1 MTKPTINA
9 KSKKVSAR
17 SPAAQADG
25 PLHSVDVLIAG
36 GGYVGLCLALAI
48 KLGAP
53 DLQVMVVDLR
63 SPQAADS
70 DGRAS
75 AIASAART
83 MMTTLGTWQD
93 LEQHAQPIKQ
103 MIITD
108 SQTRDPVRPVY
119 LTFDGETRDGEP
131 FAHMVPNG
139 AMVASLRGRCR
150 QAGVRIEAP
159 QSVADFSN
167 GPASVDVKLG
177 DGRSVQ
183 TRLLVAC
190 DGVRS
195 RLRDL
200 AGIATVGWM
209 YGQSGIVCTVGHEK
223 PHGGVAYE
231 HFLPAGP
238 FATLP
243 LAGNRS
249 SIVWTEKSAVAD
261 ALVAGDEF
269 TFMLE
274 LERRFGPVFGALHL
288 DSPRVA
294 YPLGLKL
301 ARSFVAPRLAL
312 AGDAAHGIHPIA
324 GQGLNL
330 GFKDAAALAEAVVD
344 AARLGLDIGGVDVL
358 TRYERW
364 RRFDTAQMGV
374 VTDILNRLF
383 SNDMAPVRALRSFGL
398 GVVDRLPAV
407 KRYFIDEAAGVA
419 KERPRLLNGDAI

>member
-1 MTKPTINA
+1 MARAAKPKT
-9 KSKKVSAR
+9 SVKV
-17 SPAAQADG
+17 PNT
-25 PLHSVDVLIAG
+25 VDVLIAG
-36 GGYVGLCLALAI
+36 GGYVGLSLALAI
-48 KLGAP
+48 KVGAA
-53 DLQVMVVDLR
+53 DLKVAVVDLR
-63 SPQAADS
+63 EPAQADK

-83 MMTTLGTWQD
+83 MFDTLGSWDGLADQ
-93 LEQHAQPIKQ
+93 AQPINQ

-108 SQTRDPVRPVY
+108 SETRDPVRPVF
-119 LTFDGETRDGEP
+119 LTFDGETKDGEP

-139 AMVASLRGRCR
+139 AMTASLRRRCTKE
-150 QAGVRIEAP
+150 GVIIEAP
-159 QSVADFSN
+159 QTVEDFHA
-167 GPASVDVKLG
+167 GPGHVDVTLG
-177 DGRSVQ
+177 DKRQVSA
-183 TRLLVAC
+183 RLLVAC

-200 AGIATVGWM
+200 AGIDTVGWM
-209 YGQSGIVCTVGHEK
+209 YGQSGIVCTVKHERD
-223 PHGGVAYE
+223 HEGVAYE

-243 LAGNRS
+243 LPGNRS
-249 SIVWTEKSAVAD
+249 SIVWTEKTDTAD
-261 ALVAGDEF
+261 ALVNGDEF

-274 LERRFGPVFGALHL
+274 LERRFGAVFGDLTL
-288 DSPRVA
+288 DSRRVA

-301 ARSFVAPRLAL
+301 ARSFIAPRLAL

-330 GFKDAAALAEAVVD
+330 GLKDTAALAEAVVD
-344 AARLGLDIGGVDVL
+344 AARLGLDIGSVDVL
-358 TRYERW
+358 ERYQRW

-398 GVVDRLPAV
+398 GIVDRLP
-407 KRYFIDEAAGVA
+407 KLKSYFIDEAAGVA
-419 KERPRLLNGDAI
+419 KDRPRLMSGKAI

>member
-1 MTKPTINA
+1 MARPK
-9 KSKKVSAR
+9 KSLI
-17 SPAAQADG
+17 PQ
-25 PLHSVDVLIAG
+25 SVDVLIAG
-36 GGYVGLCLALAI
+36 GGYVGLSLALAI
-48 KLGAP
+48 KVGAP
-53 DLQVMVVDLR
+53 DLDVAVVDLR
-63 SPQAADS
+63 EPAQADK

-83 MMTTLGTWQD
+83 MFTTLGAW
-93 LEQHAQPIKQ
+93 EEMGKEAQPINS
-103 MIITD
+103 MVITD
-108 SQTRDPVRPVY
+108 SETRDPIRPVF
-119 LTFDGETRDGEP
+119 LTFDGETKEGEP

-139 AMVASLRGRCR
+139 AMTKSLRARC
-150 QAGVRIEAP
+150 AAEGVVIEAP
-159 QSVADFSN
+159 QTVDDFAVQA
-167 GPASVDVKLG
+167 GHVDVTLG
-177 DGRSVQ
+177 DKTRGAQRQVSA
-183 TRLLVAC
+183 RLLVAC

-200 AGIATVGWM
+200 AGIDTVGWM
-209 YGQSGIVCTVGHEK
+209 YGQSGIVCTIKHELD
-223 PHGGVAYE
+223 HEGVAYE

-243 LAGNRS
+243 LPGNRS
-249 SIVWTEKSAVAD
+249 SIVWTEKTATAD
-261 ALVAGDEF
+261 ALVNGDEF

-274 LERRFGPVFGALHL
+274 LERRFGTVFGDLTL
-288 DSPRVA
+288 DSRRVA

-301 ARSFVAPRLAL
+301 ARSFIAPRLAL

-330 GFKDAAALAEAVVD
+330 GLKDSAALAQAVVD
-344 AARLGLDIGGVDVL
+344 AARLGLDIGSVDVL
-358 TRYERW
+358 EGYQRW

-407 KRYFIDEAAGVA
+407 KNYFIDEAAGIS
-419 KERPRLLNGDAI
+419 KERPRLMNGEGI

>member
-1 MTKPTINA
+1 MSA
-9 KSKKVSAR
+9 KKISKVPDR
-17 SPAAQADG
+17 
-25 PLHSVDVLIAG
+25 VDILIAG
-36 GGYVGLCLALAI
+36 GGYVGLSLALAI
-48 KLGAP
+48 KVGAP
-53 DLQVMVVDLR
+53 GLDVAVVDLR
-63 SPQAADS
+63 EPKQADK

-83 MMTTLGTWQD
+83 MLTTLGSWDAMADQ
-93 LEQHAQPIKQ
+93 AQPINE

-108 SQTRDPVRPVY
+108 SQTGDPVRPVF
-119 LTFDGETRDGEP
+119 LTFDGETKDGEP

-139 AMVASLRGRCR
+139 AMTASLRKRCA
-150 QAGVRIEAP
+150 QEGVIFEAP
-159 QSVADFSN
+159 QTVDDFSAN
-167 GPASVDVKLG
+167 PGDVTVTLG
-177 DGRSVQ
+177 DGRTVT

-200 AGIATVGWM
+200 AGIDTVGWM
-209 YGQSGIVCTVGHEK
+209 YGQSGIVCTVKHERD
-223 PHGGVAYE
+223 HRGIAYE

-243 LAGNRS
+243 LTNNRS
-249 SIVWTEKSAVAD
+249 SIVWTEKTAVAD
-261 ALVAGDEF
+261 ALVNGDEF

-274 LERRFGPVFGALHL
+274 LERRFGAQFGALTL
-288 DSPRVA
+288 DSRRVA

-301 ARSFVAPRLAL
+301 ARSFIAPRLAL

-330 GFKDAAALAEAVVD
+330 GFRDTAALAEAIVD
-344 AARLGLDIGGVDVL
+344 AARLGLDIGAVDVL
-358 TRYERW
+358 ERYQRW

-383 SNDMAPVRALRSFGL
+383 SNDMAPVRAVRSFGL
-398 GVVDRLPAV
+398 GVVDRIPQL
-407 KRYFIDEAAGVA
+407 KKYFINEAAGIA
-419 KERPRLLNGDAI
+419 KDRPRLMSGQAI

>member
-1 MTKPTINA
+1 M
-9 KSKKVSAR
+9 
-17 SPAAQADG
+17 SPAKLSHV
-25 PLHSVDVLIAG
+25 PSTVDVLIAG
-36 GGYVGLCLALAI
+36 GGYVGLSLALAI
-48 KLGAP
+48 KVGAP
-53 DLQVMVVDLR
+53 DLDVAVVDLR
-63 SPQAADS
+63 EPAQADK

-83 MMTTLGTWQD
+83 MMTTLGVWDGLADQ
-93 LEQHAQPIKQ
+93 AQPINQ

-108 SQTRDPVRPVY
+108 SETRDPVRPVF
-119 LTFDGETRDGEP
+119 LTFDGETKDGEP

-139 AMVASLRGRCR
+139 AMTKSMRARC
-150 QAGVRIEAP
+150 AEVGVVIEAP
-159 QSVADFSN
+159 QTVDDFRTRS
-167 GPASVDVKLG
+167 GHTDIVLG
-177 DGRSVQ
+177 DGRQVSS
-183 TRLLVAC
+183 RLLVAC

-200 AGIATVGWM
+200 AGIETVGWM
-209 YGQSGIVCTVGHEK
+209 YGQAGIVCTVKHERE
-223 PHGGVAYE
+223 HEGIAYE

-249 SIVWTEKSAVAD
+249 SIVWTEKTATAD
-261 ALVAGDEF
+261 ALVNGDEF

-274 LERRFGPVFGALHL
+274 LERRFGAQFGKLEL
-288 DSPRVA
+288 DSRRVA

-301 ARSFVAPRLAL
+301 ARSFVVPRLAL

-330 GFKDAAALAEAVVD
+330 GFKDTAALAQSVVD
-344 AARLGLDIGGVDVL
+344 AARLGLDIGSMDVL
-358 TRYERW
+358 ERYQRW

-383 SNDMAPVRALRSFGL
+383 SNDLAPVRAVRSLGL
-398 GVVDRLPAV
+398 GIVDRLPKV
-407 KRYFIDEAAGVA
+407 KSYFINEAAGIA
-419 KERPRLLNGDAI
+419 KERPRLMNGEAI